1 MTSRRRA
8 VHRKDR
14 NHAAIVAVAEAYG
27 WQVVDLSGAGAGI
40 PDLLAYKASAGWRL
54 IEVKAGKGQ
63 TFTEAQQRFRARYT
77 LPVLTITS
85 EFEAEQVFNR

>member
-27 WQVVDLSGAGAGI
+27 WQVVDLSGAGDGI
-40 PDLLAYKASAGWRL
+40 PDLLVWRYPQGHQL
-54 IEVKAGKGQ
+54 IEVKCGRG
-63 TFTEAQQRFRARYT
+63 TLTPAQRRFQARYT
-77 LPVLTITS
+77 MPVLYVHS
-85 EFEAEQVFNR
+85 VAEAEQVFNR